1 MMKNVEKIRYRF
13 NVPED
18 DQIVT
23 EWMDKQHDK
32 SLSIR
37 LLIKKQVAECGYED
51 IFSNLG
57 FGEMVRDHS
66 DRNQQSINEELI
78 VEQAKEEIPQAK
90 NNDALERLRRMQGGS
105 NQHMTNMK
113 NLLNE

>member
-1 MMKNVEKIRYRF
+1 MTKNVEKIRYRF

-23 EWMDKQHDK
+23 QWMDKQHDK

-37 LLIKKQVAECGYED
+37 LLIKKQVAECGYDD

-66 DRNQQSINEELI
+66 DRNQQNLEEEPM
-78 VEQAKEEIPQAK
+78 VEQEEEIPQVK
-90 NNDALERLRRMQGGS
+90 NNDALEKLRRMQGGS
-105 NQHMTNMK
+105 SQHIANMK

>member
-1 MMKNVEKIRYRF
+1 MTKSVEKIRYRF

-23 EWMDKQHDK
+23 TWMDKQYDK

-37 LLIKKQVAECGYED
+37 LLIKKQVAECGYDD

-57 FGEMVRDHS
+57 FGEIVRDHGVRKVQ
-66 DRNQQSINEELI
+66 DVNEEPTI
-78 VEQAKEEIPQAK
+78 EQVEEVPQVK

-105 NQHMTNMK
+105 SQNMANMK

>member
-1 MMKNVEKIRYRF
+1 MTKSVEKIRYRF

-18 DQIVT
+18 DRIVT
-23 EWMDKQHDK
+23 TWMDKQHDK

-37 LLIKKQVAECGYED
+37 LLIKKQVAECGYDD

-57 FGEMVRDHS
+57 FGEIVRDHS
-66 DRNQQSINEELI
+66 DRKVQDVNEEPTI
-78 VEQAKEEIPQAK
+78 EQVEEVPQVK

-105 NQHMTNMK
+105 SQNMANMK